1 MYEAPPINPE
11 PPQPQL
17 IALPGHRVILVW
29 LIFAFNIAMFGY
41 SLLQGFSLMGSNDES
56 DLVTLID
63 LGAKFTALID
73 LDGQWWRFLTAMI
86 LHGGLVHLAFNSYA
100 LYILGPEVERIYGAP
115 RFAVIYL
122 AAGLGGSAGSYVFG
136 SLAAPAIGA
145 SGAIFGL
152 MGALGAFAY
161 SARATL
167 GDTAKRNLRQIAGV
181 AAINLLIGFSLPG
194 IDNYAHLGGLI
205 VGVVVGLVLA
215 PQLRFV
221 RDTAQVSI
229 ESRPSTPIRW
239 LGVVGALVILFSIT
253 SIVHRQRLENPAV
266 VEELRAYRGWYRNQ
280 LP

>member
-1 MYEAPPINPE
+1 YEAPPANNE

-29 LIFAFNIAMFGY
+29 IIFAINIGMFGY
-41 SLLQGFSLMGSNDES
+41 SLLKGFSVMGSNPGD
-56 DLVTLID
+56 DTTLIN
-63 LGAKFTALID
+63 LGAKFSALID

-115 RFAVIYL
+115 RFAAIYL
-122 AAGLGGSAGSYVFG
+122 AAGLGGSVGSYVFG
-136 SLAAPAIGA
+136 DLFAPSIGA

-152 MGALGAFAY
+152 LGALAAFAY
-161 SARATL
+161 SARETL
-167 GDTAKRNLRQIAGV
+167 GDTARRNLRQIAGV
-181 AAINLLIGFSLPG
+181 AAINLFIGFALPG

-205 VGVVVGLVLA
+205 IGIVVGLLLA

-221 RDTAQVSI
+221 RNYDQIAI
-229 ESRPSTPIRW
+229 ESQPSALFRW
-239 LGVVGALVILFSIT
+239 LGVIGALVILFSAT
-253 SIVHRQRLENPAV
+253 SIVHQRRLADPAV
-266 VEELRAYRGWYRNQ
+266 VQELRDYRSWYLNA